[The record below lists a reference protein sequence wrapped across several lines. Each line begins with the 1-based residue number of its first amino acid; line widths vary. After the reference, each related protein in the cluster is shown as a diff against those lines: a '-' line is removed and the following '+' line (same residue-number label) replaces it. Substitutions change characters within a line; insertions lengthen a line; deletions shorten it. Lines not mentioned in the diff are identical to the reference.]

1 MAKDTSSKIIAK
13 ESHSPLVGYGGM
25 LMEKMVAIMALV
37 IGMTIIIKMGK
48 AKYTWVTLLPM
59 ARRSSATLYAG
70 WLKMFSPNLKIVF
83 WAHAQASAAKPGAI
97 PLLLKRGEPRGEE
110 ALALLS
116 FHHSLRSQR
125 RKGKC

>member
-1 MAKDTSSKIIAK
+1 MAKDTPTEIIAK
-13 ESHSPLVGYGGM
+13 ESRSPLVGYGGM
-25 LMEKMVAIMALV
+25 LMESMVAIMALV

-48 AKYTWVTLLPM
+48 ATYTWVT
-59 ARRSSATLYAG
+59 
-70 WLKMFSPNLKIVF
+70 
-83 WAHAQASAAKPGAI
+83 
-97 PLLLKRGEPRGEE
+97 LLLKRGEPRGEE